1 MPAAKPP
8 PPLRYKGAAYLR
20 HRLVLSILS
29 SRPVRV
35 TSIRPVAGAP
45 GLSPPEVSLL
55 RLLDKLTTGT
65 RIDID
70 ETGTALSFRP
80 GLLLGGTLVHECH
93 PARGLGYYL
102 EALLMLAPF
111 TKLPLAVTLRGA
123 THTTTDLSVD
133 SVAAVSVPLLRR
145 LTLARVTPTLR
156 VVRRA
161 AAGHATGEVVLAAK
175 PARGALPPVELIDA
189 GLIKRVRGSAWANRV
204 SPGYVNRMV
213 DSARGVFNALLADV
227 FLFAD
232 AGRNREGGAGYGCSL
247 MAESTTG
254 CLLVCDWA
262 HAAPLAS
269 SADDA
274 AAAGAP
280 LNAAGGGAGG
290 GDGRPG
296 LPPTPE
302 AVARGAAHGLLEE
315 VDGGGCVDSSHANLA
330 LLICA
335 AAEADVSRVRLGR
348 LGGASAAFLRDIRA
362 FLGVVF
368 KVRVERDERMDRAA
382 ALRGVGGGGSDDEA
396 EAANAD
402 AEAYVSGIV
411 MTCVGVGLEGP
422 RARS

>member
-8 PPLRYKGAAYLR
+8 PPLRYSGAAYLR

-29 SRPVRV
+29 SRPIRV

-93 PARGLGYYL
+93 PGRGIGYYL

-111 TKLPLAVTLRGA
+111 TKLPLEVTLRGA

-161 AAGHATGEVVLAAK
+161 AAGHAAGEVVLAAK

-189 GLIKRVRGSAWANRV
+189 GLIKRVRGSAWANKV

-213 DSARGVFNALLADV
+213 DTARGVFNALLADV

-262 HAAPLAS
+262 HAAPVA
-269 SADDA
+269 SADT
-274 AAAGAP
+274 AGAGP
-280 LNAAGGGAGG
+280 PPPAGGGVG
-290 GDGRPG
+290 GRPG

-315 VDGGGCVDSSHANLA
+315 VDGGGCVDSGHANMA

-348 LGGASAAFLRDIRA
+348 LGGASVAFLRDLRA

-368 KVRVERDERMDRAA
+368 KVRVERDERMDRAG
-382 ALRGVGGGGSDDEA
+382 ALRGGGGSDDDDGEA
-396 EAANAD
+396 GD
-402 AEAYVSGIV
+402 EAYVSGIV